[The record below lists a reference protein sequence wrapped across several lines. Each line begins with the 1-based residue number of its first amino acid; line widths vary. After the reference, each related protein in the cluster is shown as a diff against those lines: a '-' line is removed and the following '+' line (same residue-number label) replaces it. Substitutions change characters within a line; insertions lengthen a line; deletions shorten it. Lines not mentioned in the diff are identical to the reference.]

1 MFQLGVFCHVR
12 FVQNF
17 SGQRISFVK
26 IQKQIKCS
34 VMISNSFK
42 LASEQSEDEIDCA
55 LIMIQT
61 RMLICSLPR
70 RKVSLVNMMIQKR
83 GTYLLRRRVSS
94 TSESET
100 SPSFSKNGRK
110 LKVNNIN
117 VASKRCKDKI
127 PKLNT
132 LGSANG

>member
-1 MFQLGVFCHVR
+1 
-12 FVQNF
+12 
-17 SGQRISFVK
+17 
-26 IQKQIKCS
+26 
-34 VMISNSFK
+34 
-42 LASEQSEDEIDCA
+42 
-55 LIMIQT
+55 
-61 RMLICSLPR
+61 
-70 RKVSLVNMMIQKR
+70 MMIQKR